1 MRTCAQNNAKHFAP
15 NITIRGT
22 NTQTYSNFFM
32 IHLTSEGM
40 FYSVLGF
47 ASSYCIAVKQL
58 SEIKVIRYCDQ
69 VISAVIDSTFT
80 GVVKPT

>member
-15 NITIRGT
+15 NIKIIGT
-22 NTQTYSNFFM
+22 NTQPQPLFM

-40 FYSVLGF
+40 FYSFLGF
-47 ASSYCIAVKQL
+47 ASSYCFAVKQL

-69 VISAVIDSTFT
+69 VISVII
-80 GVVKPT
+80 